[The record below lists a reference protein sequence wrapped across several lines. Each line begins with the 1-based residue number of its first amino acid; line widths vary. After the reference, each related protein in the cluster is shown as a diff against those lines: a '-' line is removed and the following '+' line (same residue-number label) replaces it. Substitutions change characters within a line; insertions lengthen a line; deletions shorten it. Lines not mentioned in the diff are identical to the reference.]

1 MLILSLFATSP
12 EGAPNPLGTWFMI
25 FAFILIFYFLLIRPQ
40 RRQQKEHEAMVD
52 ALKKG
57 DEVVTLGGIIGT
69 IVHIKDNDNRVTLR
83 TGDTRIEIDRSK
95 IGNVLQGKTTTEE

>member
-1 MLILSLFATSP
+1 MLTLSLFATSP